1 MLKPRSQFRGEEKHQ
16 HTASDVG
23 EFSGEGELSVRL
35 GLLVDLVQLRW
46 LYRQFSPGIRRRL
59 VALAVYVKCARH
71 SAIFDA
77 GGQLL

>member
-1 MLKPRSQFRGEEKHQ
+1 MNFEPRIFGSFKCR
-16 HTASDVG
+16 
-23 EFSGEGELSVRL
+23 GELSVRDVVL
-35 GLLVDLVQLRW
+35 MNLVQLLR

-77 GGQLL
+77 GGQLLQWAGLVSDETL